1 MSSKLTKTVIV
12 FMLALTLAV
21 GAVCVTTYLYNS
33 SVPSTPVYSD
43 APLRF
48 NDAGSFKILHLTD
61 FHEWLGIESSSGKV
75 AVQDTL
81 KPHLVTAINTFLDR
95 EQPDLVVLGGD
106 NVFSLKYI
114 SDLFLNVSTNTYKA
128 FADIMEEREQYW
140 TFTFG
145 NHDSESA
152 KSKYDFISALKD
164 YPHFIGG
171 LEDGE
176 YYKSFTLKATEG
188 ESDYVGNYS
197 IPIYSADGEN
207 VSYNVFVLDSGSYD
221 SPPASG
227 VPYRYIRQE
236 QVDFYTQEVDRLK
249 AENGYTVPSVMFT
262 HIPLV
267 EVAEAYEKG
276 AYHTGI
282 YTGTSASTV
291 RSALYSAMATS
302 GDVKGI
308 FFGHQHTS
316 SYTCLY
322 ENDGYRVIMGLTPMC
337 QAGSYDDFETEMFAR
352 SIILYKD
359 GGMDTYII
367 SDSPDYDSEATLI
380 RAN

>member
-1 MSSKLTKTVIV
+1 
-12 FMLALTLAV
+12 MLALTLAV
-21 GAVCVTTYLYNS
+21 SAVCFTGCARNEPS
-33 SVPSTPVYSD
+33 PAPSTHSEETPETGTN
-43 APLRF
+43 APLKF
-48 NDAGSFKILHLTD
+48 NKNGSFKILHLTD
-61 FHEWLGIESSSGKV
+61 FHEWLGIELDSGEV
-75 AVQDTL
+75 VVQDTL
-81 KPHLVTAINTFLDR
+81 KPHLVAAIHEFLDR

-106 NVFSLKYI
+106 NVFSLKLVW
-114 SDLFLNVSTNTYKA
+114 DLFLDVSTNTYKA
-128 FADIMEEREQYW
+128 FAELMEEHNQYW

-152 KSKYDFISALKD
+152 KSKYDFIKAVQD

-197 IPIYSADGEN
+197 VPIYSHNGDE
-207 VSYNVFVLDSGSYD
+207 VIYNVFILDSGSYD

-236 QVDFYTQEVDRLK
+236 QVDFYSSEASRLQD
-249 AENGYTVPSVMFT
+249 ENGKSVPSVMFT

-267 EVAEAYEKG
+267 EVAEAYKKG
-276 AYHTGI
+276 AYHTGV
-282 YTGTSASTV
+282 YTGTSASTT
-291 RSALYSAMATS
+291 RSALYFQMARS

-316 SYTCLY
+316 SYTCVY
-322 ENDGYRVIMGLTPMC
+322 ENDGYSLVMGLTPMC
-337 QAGSYDDFETEMFAR
+337 QASSYDDNDTEMFAR
-352 SIILYKD
+352 SVILYAD
-359 GGMDTYII
+359 DSLDTYII
-367 SDSPDYDSEATLI
+367 SNSPDYNSEATLI
-380 RAN
+380 RAK

>member
-1 MSSKLTKTVIV
+1 MSSKLTNTVIV

-21 GAVCVTTYLYNS
+21 GAVCITTSLN
-33 SVPSTPVYSD
+33 PTIPDNPISD
-43 APLRF
+43 GQPLRF

-61 FHEWLGIESSSGKV
+61 FHEWLGIELSSGKV

-81 KPHLVTAINTFLDR
+81 KPHLVTAINAFLDI

-152 KSKYDFISALKD
+152 KSKYDFISALKG

-171 LEDGE
+171 LEDGKC
-176 YYKSFTLKATEG
+176 YKSFTLKATDG

-197 IPIYSADGEN
+197 IPIYSADGES
-207 VSYNVFVLDSGSYD
+207 VIYNVFVLDSGSYD

-227 VPYRYIRQE
+227 VPYRYIQQE
-236 QVDFYTQEVDRLK
+236 QVDFYTQEVARLK
-249 AENGYTVPSVMFT
+249 AENGSTIPSVMFT

-267 EVAEAYEKG
+267 EVAEAYENG
-276 AYHTGI
+276 ATHTGI
-282 YTGTSASTV
+282 YTGTSASDT
-291 RSALYSAMATS
+291 RSALYSAMASS

-322 ENDGYRVIMGLTPMC
+322 ENDGYSLIMGLTPMC

-359 GGMDTYII
+359 GGLETYII
-367 SDSPDYDSEATLI
+367 SNSPDYDSEATTI
-380 RAN
+380 RAE

>member
-1 MSSKLTKTVIV
+1 MSKISKTIIV

-21 GAVCVTTYLYNS
+21 SAVCVTTYLYNP
-33 SVPSTPVYSD
+33 SVPNAPEFSD

-48 NDAGSFKILHLTD
+48 NADGNFKILHLTD
-61 FHEWLGIESSSGKV
+61 FHEWLGIESSSGLV
-75 AVQDTL
+75 NVQDTL
-81 KPHLVTAINTFLDR
+81 KPHLVTVINEFLDR

-106 NVFSLKYI
+106 NIFSLKYI

-128 FADIMEEREQYW
+128 FADIMEERGQYW

-152 KSKYDFISALKD
+152 KTKYDYIEALKG
-164 YPHFIGG
+164 YSHFIGG

-176 YYKSFTLKATEG
+176 YYKSFTLKATDG

-197 IPIYSADGEN
+197 IPIYSADGKN
-207 VSYNVFVLDSGSYD
+207 VTYNVFILDSGSYD

-227 VPYRYIRQE
+227 VPYRYIKQE
-236 QVDFYTQEVDRLK
+236 QVDFYAREVERLK
-249 AENGYTVPSVMFT
+249 AENGVMVPSVMFT

-282 YTGTSASTV
+282 YTGTSASTT
-291 RSALYSAMATS
+291 RSALYSEMAS
-302 GDVKGI
+302 LRDVKGI

-322 ENDGYRVIMGLTPMC
+322 ENDGYSLVMGLTPMC
-337 QAGSYDDFETEMFAR
+337 QAGSYDDFETTMFGR
-352 SIILYKD
+352 SITLYAD

-367 SDSPDYDSEATLI
+367 SSSPEYNSEATLI